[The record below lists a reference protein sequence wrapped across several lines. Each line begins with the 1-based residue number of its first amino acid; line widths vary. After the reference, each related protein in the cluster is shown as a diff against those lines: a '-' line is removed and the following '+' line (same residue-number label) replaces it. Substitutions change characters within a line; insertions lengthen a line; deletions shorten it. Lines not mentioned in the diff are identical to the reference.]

1 MVHFWSK
8 DNDKRKKYSSSTD
21 VIVECYETQWE
32 MCPFVKH
39 LYWHFCITSCSIYL
53 KQLSPNYDSMPSF
66 TIFWQHLVF
75 IYLFSAWKDI
85 LVWFILVRQR
95 YNVVFALHTRI
106 LYLSHGLLRY
116 ILRLYVGQG
125 NGFESCPCVIFLS
138 FFLRHFSH
146 YEAMRVPLGSC
157 QVHLQEAFDG
167 RNSTVRGF
175 LSGLWRWE
183 GKTE

>member
-53 KQLSPNYDSMPSF
+53 KQLRPNYDSMPSF

-75 IYLFSAWKDI
+75 IYLFSAWEDI
-85 LVWFILVRQR
+85 LVWFILVHQR
-95 YNVVFALHTRI
+95 YKVVFALHTQI
-106 LYLSHGLLRY
+106 LYLSHWLLRS
-116 ILRLYVGQG
+116 ILRLCVTQG
-125 NGFESCPCVIFLS
+125 NVLMCSNLAHAAFFCP

-157 QVHLQEAFDG
+157 QVHL
-167 RNSTVRGF
+167 
-175 LSGLWRWE
+175 
-183 GKTE
+183 